1 MLGARGGLK
10 KRIIISCWILRG
22 FKVQYSVL
30 GKMRPYTI
38 VNTVR
43 SQLKWSQH
51 GLRLLRENFPSVLTK
66 TLRDA
71 HCHGSSSHA
80 LNQGTKK
87 SFPAGEAFFERERV
101 QLWIRDIIEGIVEGC
116 FRQEVVQLADVI
128 NSHVEKD
135 SDCQDKDADDHH
147 TPTSIR

>member
-1 MLGARGGLK
+1 
-10 KRIIISCWILRG
+10 
-22 FKVQYSVL
+22 
-30 GKMRPYTI
+30 MRPYTI

-66 TLRDA
+66 TLRGA

-87 SFPAGEAFFERERV
+87 ASRRGKLSLRERGFNYESV
-101 QLWIRDIIEGIVEGC
+101 IKSKVSSRAEHLLMILEQQAQITVLSLVEHIRLDIKI
-116 FRQEVVQLADVI
+116 
-128 NSHVEKD
+128 
-135 SDCQDKDADDHH
+135 DHAGNDGH
-147 TPTSIR
+147 H